1 MSPRS
6 ASLSPNLSP
15 TKSRSKQLEALDNL
29 VSLLLILLLIIIKL
43 TNVIIIISV
52 LLLIAL
58 FLFSGDFYHFQRLKQ
73 TLRLL
78 LLRPKVRQASRKR
91 WLDIEDLDQ

>member
-29 VSLLLILLLIIIKL
+29 VSLLLILLL

-78 LLRPKVRQASRKR
+78 LLRPKVRQAPRKKKDG
-91 WLDIEDLDQ
+91 WK